1 MRKAVVR
8 SSNILLTLGGIG
20 VLTITLGFLY
30 FSGAG
35 GVEGGL
41 FYGFNFGILLAF
53 GFYLS
58 LVGLFPVLTSLD
70 VSSKNT
76 VRKFYA
82 HLIILSVIGV
92 ILVIYSTLVPHTL
105 APLDPSHTWFDYYI
119 FGAILIIFGLSPILL
134 AIRDRKRIWKFRIIL
149 FLVFF
154 VGILLEIVSLL
165 IYLSKISDLPF
176 EFLQDFVDQSMWI
189 NFFIIGGIITF
200 FGMIPL
206 LVTASSGFRG
216 IIHRLRFIWIL
227 IALIG
232 IITYFAPTLALNGI
246 IFTED
251 IFDVIGYFEFLL
263 FGGLAIAVGL
273 LLISAS
279 DQAYDF
285 IYKIRFIILLV
296 LFIGTIQLII
306 SFILVLPTS
315 EFIDIPE
322 LEAIPLMTI
331 STYPTTL
338 GYFMFLGMTWNVLF
352 FNGIVMSFIAIIFI
366 CSIVFFES
374 EEVTVD
380 IGALMAVEEDRLPGI
395 ETTPGEMLTYLEIV
409 NRSQE
414 EMLNYFKEAA
424 RQDRFRP
431 RVFEAI
437 TKQYKDLN
445 KLIKGKV
452 SEYRKKA
459 PSSAKGLF
467 DAALSGV
474 EVPSEPAV
482 TPPVPTERVAPPP
495 SAPPPSAPPPSVP
508 PPTPSVTP
516 SGPPIPSPTPAAP
529 APPPAPVPSDQSPLD
544 LIADARSTSIAEL
557 RGEMLK
563 ELRRLREIFKEE

>member
-1 MRKAVVR
+1 LRKAVVR

-20 VLTITLGFLY
+20 ILIITLGFLY

-41 FYGFNFGILLAF
+41 FYGFSFGILLAF

-76 VRKFYA
+76 IRKFYA
-82 HLIILSVIGV
+82 HLIVLSVIGV
-92 ILVIYSTLVPHTL
+92 ILVIFSALVPHTL

-134 AIRDRKRIWKFRIIL
+134 AIRDREKIWRFRIIL
-149 FLVFF
+149 FLIFLI
-154 VGILLEIVSLL
+154 GILLEIVSLL
-165 IYLSKISDLPF
+165 TYF
-176 EFLQDFVDQSMWI
+176 EILQDFIIKSMWI
-189 NFFIIGGIITF
+189 NFFIYGAIMIF
-200 FGMIPL
+200 LGMIPL
-206 LVTASSGFRG
+206 LVTASPRFRG
-216 IIHRLRFIWIL
+216 IIHRLRLVWIV

-232 IITYFAPTLALNGI
+232 IVSYFAPTLALNGI
-246 IFTED
+246 ILTED
-251 IFDVIGYFEFLL
+251 IFLTAKYVDFLL
-263 FGGLAIAVGL
+263 FGGLAIAIGL
-273 LLISAS
+273 LVISAS
-279 DQAYDF
+279 DQVYDF
-285 IYKIRFIILLV
+285 IYKIRFIMLLV
-296 LFIGTIQLII
+296 LLIGTIQLII

-315 EFIDIPE
+315 EFISIPE
-322 LEAIPLMTI
+322 LESIPLMTI
-331 STYPTTL
+331 SQYTTTF
-338 GYFMFLGMTWNVLF
+338 GQFMFLGMTWDVLF

-380 IGALMAVEEDRLPGI
+380 VGALIAVEEDRLPGI
-395 ETTPGEMLTYLEIV
+395 ETTPGEMLAYLEIV

-452 SEYRKKA
+452 SDYRRKA

-467 DAALSGV
+467 DAALS
-474 EVPSEPAV
+474 ETKAPSEPAV
-482 TPPVPTERVAPPP
+482 APPVPTERVAPPP
-495 SAPPPSAPPPSVP
+495 SAPPPSVP
-508 PPTPSVTP
+508 TPTPSVTP
-516 SGPPIPSPTPAAP
+516 SGPPIPSPTPTAP
-529 APPPAPVPSDQSPLD
+529 APPPAPAHAPSDQSPLD

>member
-76 VRKFYA
+76 VRKFYV
-82 HLIILSVIGV
+82 HLFILSVIGV
-92 ILVIYSTLVPHTL
+92 ILVIFSALVPHTL
-105 APLDPSHTWFDYYI
+105 APLNPSHTWFDYYI

-134 AIRDRKRIWKFRIIL
+134 AVRDRERIWKFRIIL
-149 FLVFF
+149 FLIFF
-154 VGILLEIVSLL
+154 IGILLEIVSLL
-165 IYLSKISDLPF
+165 TYF
-176 EFLQDFVDQSMWI
+176 EILQDFIDQSMWI
-189 NFFIIGGIITF
+189 NFFIFGGIITF
-200 FGMIPL
+200 IGMIPL
-206 LVTASSGFRG
+206 LVTASPRFRG

-232 IITYFAPTLALNGI
+232 IIIFFAPTLALNGI
-246 IFTED
+246 LLTED
-251 IFDVIGYFEFLL
+251 IFEVMGYFEFLL
-263 FGGLAIAVGL
+263 FGGLAIAIGL
-273 LLISAS
+273 LMISAS

-285 IYKIRFIILLV
+285 IYKIRFIFLFVLL
-296 LFIGTIQLII
+296 IGTIQLII

-322 LEAIPLMTI
+322 LEALPFMEI
-331 STYPTTL
+331 SQYQSTL
-338 GYFMFLGMTWNVLF
+338 GYLMFLGMTWDVLF
-352 FNGIVMSFIAIIFI
+352 FNGIVMSFIATIFI

-380 IGALMAVEEDRLPGI
+380 VGALIAVEEDRLPGI
-395 ETTPGEMLTYLEIV
+395 ETTPGEMLAYLEIV

-452 SEYRKKA
+452 SEYRRKA

-467 DAALSGV
+467 DAALS
-474 EVPSEPAV
+474 EAEAVPERAV

-495 SAPPPSAPPPSVP
+495 SAPPPSVP
-508 PPTPSVTP
+508 KPTPSVTP
-516 SGPPIPSPTPAAP
+516 SGPPIPSPTPTAP
-529 APPPAPVPSDQSPLD
+529 APPPAPAPSDQSPLD